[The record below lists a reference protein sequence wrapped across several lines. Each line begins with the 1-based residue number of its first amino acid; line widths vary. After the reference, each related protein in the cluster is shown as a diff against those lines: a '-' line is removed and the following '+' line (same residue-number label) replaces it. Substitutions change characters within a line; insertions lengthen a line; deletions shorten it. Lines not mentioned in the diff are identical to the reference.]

1 MLPRNQAELQ
11 RFFQENRRPIWE
23 GRVGRGQDAESDLVK
38 YGKFDYSQFSE
49 LELRC
54 YILIKAKLAS
64 MYELQ
69 EVYTLNEALK
79 LYALYEME
87 LDVEKGR
94 ADELERRSKG

>member
-1 MLPRNQAELQ
+1 MLPCHQAELQ
-11 RFFQENRRPIWE
+11 RFFQEVRRPIWE
-23 GRVGRGQDAESDLVK
+23 GRVGRGQDAESSLVK

-54 YILIKAKLAS
+54 YILIKARMAS
-64 MYELQ
+64 
-69 EVYTLNEALK
+69 K

-94 ADELERRSKG
+94 ADELERRT

>member
-1 MLPRNQAELQ
+1 MLPCHQAEFQ
-11 RFFQENRRPIWE
+11 RFFQEVRRPIWE
-23 GRVGRGQDAESDLVK
+23 GRVGRGQNAEEDIVK

-69 EVYTLNEALK
+69 EVYTLDEALK

-94 ADELERRSKG
+94 ADELERRT